1 MKTNAYPKYKPSGV
15 EWLGDVPEHWEVT
28 SLKFICR
35 FAYGDSLASENRED
49 GDYLVFG
56 SNGPV
61 GNHKLPNTTRPV
73 IVVGR
78 KGSYGKINYSDNP
91 IFAID
96 TTYFIDSRYTTQSIQ
111 WLKFSLLTL
120 CLDIGSKDSA
130 VPGLAREDAYE
141 KKLPLP
147 PLPEQQAIAAFLDR
161 ETGHIDALIAKKKK
175 LLSLLA
181 EQRTALISRAVTKG
195 LNPSVK
201 LKPAGVEWLGDVPEH
216 WVTPPLKRIV
226 AIPVTDG
233 PHETPEILDEGI
245 PFVSAEA
252 IRFNKIDFSRK
263 RGFISESEH
272 RRFCLKYHPKRNDIY
287 MIKSGA
293 TTGNLAIV
301 ETDEEFSI
309 WSPLAVIRVHKKKAD
324 ARFVLAAMNS
334 KEFQTS
340 VQLFWSFGTQQN
352 IGMNVIENL
361 PVPLPPVLEQQAI
374 AAFLDHETAKI
385 DTLSAKVLTAIE
397 RLKEYRTALIS
408 AAVTG
413 KIDVREAV

>member
-1 MKTNAYPKYKPSGV
+1 MKTKAYPKYKPSGV

-35 FAYGDSLASENRED
+35 FAYGDSLASEDRED

-61 GNHKLPNTTRPV
+61 GTHKLPNTTKPV

-96 TTYFIDSRYTTQSIQ
+96 TTYFIDTRYTTQSIQ

-120 CLDIGSKDSA
+120 SLDIGSKDSA

-161 ETGHIDALIAKKKK
+161 ETGHIDALIAKKKN

-201 LKPAGVEWLGDVPEH
+201 LKPSGVEWLGDVPEEWEVKRVKH
-216 WVTPPLKRIV
+216 IVFLRSGEGITTDDIDDTGDYPVYGGNGFRGYTTNFTHTGHYVLIGRQGALCGNINYANGNFWASEHAVVASPWKPLATIWLGELLRLMNLNQYSISAAQPGLAIDRIKELQIPVPPL
-226 AIPVTDG
+226 P
-233 PHETPEILDEGI
+233 
-245 PFVSAEA
+245 
-252 IRFNKIDFSRK
+252 
-263 RGFISESEH
+263 
-272 RRFCLKYHPKRNDIY
+272 
-287 MIKSGA
+287 
-293 TTGNLAIV
+293 
-301 ETDEEFSI
+301 
-309 WSPLAVIRVHKKKAD
+309 
-324 ARFVLAAMNS
+324 
-334 KEFQTS
+334 
-340 VQLFWSFGTQQN
+340 
-352 IGMNVIENL
+352 
-361 PVPLPPVLEQQAI
+361 EQQAI
-374 AAFLDHETAKI
+374 AAYLDRETAKI
-385 DTLSAKVLTAIE
+385 DALSAKVLTAIK

-413 KIDVREAV
+413 KIDVQDAV

>member
-1 MKTNAYPKYKPSGV
+1 MKTKTYPKYKFSGV

-35 FAYGDSLASENRED
+35 FAYGDSLASEDRED

-61 GNHKLPNTTRPV
+61 GTHKLPNTTKPV

-78 KGSYGKINYSDNP
+78 KGSYGKINYSDNQ

-111 WLKFSLLTL
+111 WLKLSLLTL

-130 VPGLAREDAYE
+130 VPGLAREDAY
-141 KKLPLP
+141 KKRLPLP

-161 ETGHIDALIAKKKK
+161 ETGRIDALIGKKKK

-181 EQRTALISRAVTKG
+181 EQRTALISRAVTNG

-201 LKPAGVEWLGDVPEH
+201 LKPSGVEWLGDVPEH
-216 WVTPPLKRIV
+216 WEVKKLKWAYQSIRSGDGISPDDIEPIGSYPVYGGNGVMGYTEMYNSKHEDIIIGRVGAKCGNVYLIDGPKWISYNALKLNIHKVSRKYLALVLEERNLNQLANQNAQPLITGSMVGNQFITLPPL
-226 AIPVTDG
+226 P
-233 PHETPEILDEGI
+233 
-245 PFVSAEA
+245 
-252 IRFNKIDFSRK
+252 
-263 RGFISESEH
+263 
-272 RRFCLKYHPKRNDIY
+272 
-287 MIKSGA
+287 
-293 TTGNLAIV
+293 
-301 ETDEEFSI
+301 
-309 WSPLAVIRVHKKKAD
+309 
-324 ARFVLAAMNS
+324 
-334 KEFQTS
+334 
-340 VQLFWSFGTQQN
+340 
-352 IGMNVIENL
+352 
-361 PVPLPPVLEQQAI
+361 EQQAI
-374 AAFLDHETAKI
+374 AAFLDRETAKI
-385 DTLSAKVLTAIE
+385 DTLSAKVQTAIE

>member
-1 MKTNAYPKYKPSGV
+1 MKTKTYPKYKFSGV

-35 FAYGDSLASENRED
+35 FAYGDSLASEDRED

-61 GNHKLPNTTRPV
+61 GTHKLPNTTKPV

-78 KGSYGKINYSDNP
+78 KGSYGKINYSDNQ

-141 KKLPLP
+141 KRLPLP
-147 PLPEQQAIAAFLDR
+147 PLPEQQSIATFLDR
-161 ETGHIDALIAKKKK
+161 ETGRIDALIAKKKK

-181 EQRTALISRAVTKG
+181 EQRTALISRTVTKG

-201 LKPAGVEWLGDVPEH
+201 LKPSGVEWLGDVPEH
-216 WVTPPLKRIV
+216 WEVKALRYLCRIETGDKDTVDAEDNGEYPFFVRSQTVERINSYTKNCEAVLTAGDGVGVGKVFHYVHGKFDFHQRVYMFSNFKKVAGKFFFLFFKENFWRVALEGGAKSTVDSLRRPMISNFPFIIPPL
-226 AIPVTDG
+226 
-233 PHETPEILDEGI
+233 
-245 PFVSAEA
+245 S
-252 IRFNKIDFSRK
+252 
-263 RGFISESEH
+263 
-272 RRFCLKYHPKRNDIY
+272 
-287 MIKSGA
+287 
-293 TTGNLAIV
+293 
-301 ETDEEFSI
+301 
-309 WSPLAVIRVHKKKAD
+309 
-324 ARFVLAAMNS
+324 
-334 KEFQTS
+334 
-340 VQLFWSFGTQQN
+340 
-352 IGMNVIENL
+352 
-361 PVPLPPVLEQQAI
+361 EQQAI
-374 AAFLDHETAKI
+374 AAFLDRETAKI
-385 DTLSAKVLTAIE
+385 DTLSAKVQTAIE